1 MYIALSILFLSFSG
15 WTSAANAASGRITGV
30 VTDSSESVFIE
41 GATVMIDG
49 TNRVRA
55 TDRRGEFDFG
65 EMQPGEYNVYISYT
79 GMMPV
84 SVRAVVVAGQSASV
98 SVILR
103 EDVIKMG
110 MFSVTADRSADALAI
125 TEQRNA
131 PNVKN
136 VVDIQ
141 SYGMLNNDNPAELLQ
156 LLPGVTGSLFF
167 NEVDRVS
174 VRGIDSSLNNVQ
186 LDGNTFATPG
196 INGAVTSRSGVLSTT
211 NTNNIKTAEVIKAL
225 TPDRPADAI
234 GGLVNLVQKTALD
247 YPKAA
252 GNFEYRVGGQYVE
265 TRSGYITRPTPNVQ
279 LTYHTIIGPRRNWGI
294 YFTGGI
300 NKEATNQLR
309 STQNIVAN
317 PVHGFLPNNNSTIEN
332 DRFRYRKNWAVTL
345 DHRRGGKH
353 EFALKFKH
361 DDWLEITEGLTTQF
375 GAAVPAAGW
384 TPQVRSYDRANV
396 TVGHNN
402 NNPAVKTDSVS
413 FEGKHR
419 GEKWHASY
427 SAFLSRAITDVR
439 LEGTIDYA
447 VANATLLPDYRP
459 ALVVDASRDPLF
471 PSVQI
476 TGDNEEAIFNP
487 DNYQLG
493 LVQQHRIYVDDQR
506 RGLRADLKREFTL
519 VIPTTLKAGITVNE
533 QSRLHYNRNHQ
544 RAFVGEDRVLGI
556 NPATGRS
563 DDRLS
568 RFVNPNPAISG
579 YNDAGNRRPFM
590 LDIPS
595 LNRSYYN
602 EPQLWLDDEYGNALR
617 TIQGD
622 FEAKEEI
629 TAGYLMADANWRK
642 LRVLTGVRWEETK
655 VSGTGLLRDQPTATA
670 AQVPDPLERATI
682 NGGRPV
688 ARARSYDN
696 LFPSLHTIYK
706 LRPNLQARA
715 SFSTGIGRPGYGAIV
730 PNTTI
735 DEINEI
741 VSINNTGLRPQ
752 TADSYDLSLEYFSE
766 PVGVLSI
773 GLFRKDIKD
782 HIVRQIGTV
791 SPGFEFGEQYVGYQL
806 RTSING
812 GFAKIQGAEFNVVQ
826 QLNFIPRAVG
836 LVTLKGNLTVLRAE
850 GNYGGD
856 ANIGSSQVPGFV
868 PRAWN
873 IVGEYTK
880 GKFFM
885 LVRYNQQAGFLA
897 GANPN
902 PGLVTRNPRRE
913 KIDVNFVYRW
923 RKAGEVFLAIDNL
936 TERPSFQLLG
946 AGDRVF
952 PGQVWAGQRRFNLGV
967 RGKF

>member
-1 MYIALSILFLSFSG
+1 MAQTG
-15 WTSAANAASGRITGV
+15 SGRITGV
-30 VTDSSESVFIE
+30 VTNSNESVFIE
-41 GATVMIDG
+41 GATVTIDR
-49 TNRVRA
+49 TNRVSS

-65 EMQPGEYNVYISYT
+65 DMLPGEYVVRISYT
-79 GMMPV
+79 GMNPGTA
-84 SVRAVVVAGQSASV
+84 RVVVAAGESANV

-103 EDVIKMG
+103 EDVVKMG
-110 MFSVTADRSADALAI
+110 TFSVTAARSADALAI

-211 NTNNIKTAEVIKAL
+211 NTNNIKTAEVVKAL

-252 GNFEYRVGGQYVE
+252 GNFEYRIGGQYVE
-265 TRSGYITRPTPNVQ
+265 TRSGYVTRPTPNIQ
-279 LTYHTIIGPRRNWGI
+279 LTYHDIFGPKRDWGV
-294 YFTGGI
+294 YVTGGI

-309 STQNIVAN
+309 STQNIVSNAN
-317 PVHGFLPNNNSTIEN
+317 YGFLPNNNSTIEN

-375 GAAVPAAGW
+375 SAAVPAANW
-384 TPQVRSYDRANV
+384 TPDVRSYGTAAV

-402 NNPAVKTDSVS
+402 NNPAVKTDSLS
-413 FEGKHR
+413 LEGKHR
-419 GEKWHASY
+419 GERWNVSY
-427 SAFLSRAITDVR
+427 NAFLSRAITNVL

-447 VANATLLPDYRP
+447 VANATLLPVYRP
-459 ALVVDASRDPLF
+459 AYVIDASGDSLF
-471 PSVQI
+471 PSIRI
-476 TGDNEEAIFNP
+476 TSGNEEDVFNP

-493 LVQQHRIYVDDQR
+493 VVQQHRIYVDDKR
-506 RGLRADLKREFTL
+506 RGMRADLKREFSL
-519 VIPTTLKAGITVNE
+519 PIPTTVKAGINFNT
-533 QSRLHYNRNHQ
+533 QSRLHYSRSHQ

-568 RFVNPNPAISG
+568 RFANSGPAVSG
-579 YNDAGNRRPFM
+579 NNDAGNRRPFL
-590 LDIPS
+590 LDIPA
-595 LNRSYYN
+595 LNRSYYDQ
-602 EPQLWLDDEYGNALR
+602 PQLWLDDAYGNAFR
-617 TIQGD
+617 DIQGN

-629 TAGYLMADANWRK
+629 TAGYLMAESNWRK
-642 LRVLTGVRWEETK
+642 LRVLAGVRWEETK
-655 VSGTGLLRDQPTATA
+655 VSGVGLLRDQPTATA
-670 AQVPDPLERATI
+670 AQVPDPLQRAII

-688 ARARSYDN
+688 SSSRSYDN
-696 LFPSLHTIYK
+696 LFPSIHTIYT
-706 LRPNLQARA
+706 LGQNLQARA

-735 DEINEI
+735 DNIND
-741 VSINNTGLRPQ
+741 VVTINNTGLRPQ
-752 TADSYDLSLEYFSE
+752 TANSYDLSLEYFSE

-773 GLFRKDIKD
+773 GLFRKDIND
-782 HIVRQIGTV
+782 HIVRQIATV
-791 SPGFEFGEQYVGYQL
+791 SPGFEFGDQYVGYQL

-812 GFAKIQGAEFNVVQ
+812 GFAKVQGAEFNLVQ
-826 QLNFIPRAVG
+826 QLNFIPRVVG
-836 LVTLKGNLTVLRAE
+836 LFTFKGNLTVLRAE

-856 ANIGSSQVPGFV
+856 TSIGSSQVPGFV

-885 LVRYNQQAGFLA
+885 LARYNQQAGFLA
-897 GANPN
+897 GSNPN
-902 PGLVTRNPRRE
+902 PGLVTKNPRRE
-913 KIDVNFVYRW
+913 KIDLNFVYRW
-923 RKAGEVFLAIDNL
+923 RKSAEVFFAIDNL
-936 TERPSFQLLG
+936 TERPSYQLLG
-946 AGDRVF
+946 AGDRIF
-952 PGQVWAGQRRFNLGV
+952 PGQVWAGQRRFNFGV